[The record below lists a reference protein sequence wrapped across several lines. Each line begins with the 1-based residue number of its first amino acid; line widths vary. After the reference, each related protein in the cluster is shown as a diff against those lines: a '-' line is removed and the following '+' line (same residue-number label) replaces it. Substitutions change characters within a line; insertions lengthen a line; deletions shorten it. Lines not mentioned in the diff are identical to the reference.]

1 MRLLVVQTALFVI
14 CLQTAWLYRCGFKFS
29 VSSNPKK
36 LNKDTSGMSLIFER
50 SKCMVYEWRSIKRN
64 RVEIDCTFFCNSFE
78 LNLQKGV
85 WSEVLNQRI
94 IYNVSDYLN
103 LLLEIEFLSYSETKR
118 IAKCQLELWVAASLC
133 QTDVAGSTRAAAMHR
148 INDAAACGLP
158 HCSAKLIAAPADAG
172 RAAATRPACIPT

>member
-1 MRLLVVQTALFVI
+1 M
-14 CLQTAWLYRCGFKFS
+14 
-29 VSSNPKK
+29 
-36 LNKDTSGMSLIFER
+36 
-50 SKCMVYEWRSIKRN
+50 
-64 RVEIDCTFFCNSFE
+64 EIDCTFFCNSFE

-133 QTDVAGSTRAAAMHR
+133 QTDVAGSMRAAVLLR
-148 INDAAACGLP
+148 KIDRGACRRG
-158 HCSAKLIAAPADAG
+158 AG
-172 RAAATRPACIPT
+172 SRNPPRLHPYP

>member
-1 MRLLVVQTALFVI
+1 
-14 CLQTAWLYRCGFKFS
+14 
-29 VSSNPKK
+29 
-36 LNKDTSGMSLIFER
+36 
-50 SKCMVYEWRSIKRN
+50 MVYEWISIKRN
-64 RVEIDCTFFCNSFE
+64 QVEIDHVHSSAILLE

-85 WSEVLNQRI
+85 RSEVLNQRI
-94 IYNVSDYLN
+94 FYNVSDYLN

-148 INDAAACGLP
+148 INNAAACGLP
-158 HCSAKLIAAPADAG
+158 RCSAKLIAAPADAG